1 MTAYT
6 VDIVY
11 SGGPKNQFLN
21 FYYNNSSTGV
31 GTSSSNPLDLNAGD
45 TVTFDATDASGPGYV
60 TVSGLNI
67 FTDNSNFSIAWPNY
81 TGSFPVSV
89 TRTVAGGNN
98 AADTVTAT
106 HSGAGASSD
115 FFYFERQIDDTPDG
129 FVSGNWAGAAT
140 SFNTFYYASFDSN
153 VTASTTSVGTYTVA
167 GLSTGAS
174 VPISL
179 ALTSGF
185 TATDADFSVNG
196 ATWYGPGTT
205 GINVS
210 NGNVI
215 RWRVK
220 SSSNSLTW
228 ASYTLTIGSVSKD
241 LRIRTVADRTPDD
254 FSFPTKTDVNLN
266 STITSDFDVITGI
279 DNGTEVSVSNGEVQ
293 VGTNTWWG
301 SLIPTTINNN
311 QTIRLRH
318 TSSSSNSTDTT
329 TSVTVGTLT
338 RTFTSTTIG
347 VSSPVVNNSQPG
359 ASSNVTTFA
368 PSFTHE
374 IDLSQQGQGGTLEYN
389 ITIGD
394 SSGGV
399 ASTTTPTT
407 GWSTSPYVTVYRG
420 RRHNFWARRSPTLV
434 DRTDIN
440 IYVPYIYG
448 GGAFTISPS
457 NVDVTSSTSSA
468 TFTINYTS
476 GTNLSSNHIIELIVD
491 GTSTVLGQRTGAGS
505 ITVNSSTTGWPSEGN
520 TTSFTGWTRLPTSL
534 GGNNTLY
541 PNNSATAT
549 ISFAA
554 DTTPT
559 NPVLKKSD
567 GTTSSSE
574 ANASTSTYYYRKFT
588 TDSVTAGSNITWNA
602 SGEALLAV
610 SQYGTYSSSITRQLN
625 QTGWIRIQ
633 SSSNAGTTFTGTVS
647 HTTGA
652 SATFTVTTAG
662 SPPGDDISGGGG
674 TSDYGLLINNSSGT
688 EILGPTHRA
697 LGLIY
702 SAATGIITTGN
713 SATLSAPGMTADNA
727 SEVVIVLPASFSASI
742 SNNITFTRGSNQFT
756 LTNNSGSTVNTTYYI
771 VRA

>member
-1 MTAYT
+1 MASYT
-6 VDIVY
+6 VEIIY
-11 SGGPKNQFLN
+11 SGGAKSQSCD
-21 FYYNNSSTGV
+21 FYYQSSSTGT
-31 GTSSSNPLDLNAGD
+31 GTTSSNPLGLQIGD
-45 TVTFDATDASGPGYV
+45 TVEFTATNATGPGYV
-60 TVSGLNI
+60 TVSGLAI
-67 FTDNSNFSIAWPNY
+67 FTDNSNFSIAWPSY
-81 TGSFPVSV
+81 TGGLPVSV
-89 TRTVAGGNN
+89 TRTVASGGTT
-98 AADTVTAT
+98 ADTVTAT
-106 HSGAGASSD
+106 HSGAGAVFD
-115 FFYFERQIDDTPDG
+115 LFYFERQIDDTPDG
-129 FVSGNWAGAAT
+129 FISGNWAGAAT
-140 SFNTFYYASFDSN
+140 SLNTFYYASFDSN
-153 VTASTTSVGTYTVA
+153 VTASTTSVGTYTVT
-167 GLSTGAS
+167 GLTTGVS
-174 VPISL
+174 VSISL

-205 GINVS
+205 GITVS
-210 NGNVI
+210 NGDVI

-241 LRIRTVADRTPDD
+241 LRIQTAADRTPDD

-279 DNGTEVSVSNGEVQ
+279 NDGTDVSVSNGEVQ
-293 VGTNTWWG
+293 VGTNSWWG
-301 SLIPTTINNN
+301 SALPTTINNN

-347 VSSPVVNNSQPG
+347 ASAPVVNNSQTG

-368 PSFTHE
+368 SSFTHT
-374 IDLSQQGQGGTLEYN
+374 IDLSQSGQGGTLEYN

-407 GWSTSPYVTVYRG
+407 GWTTSPNFTVYRG
-420 RRHNFWARRSPTLV
+420 RRHHFWARRSSTLV
-434 DRTDIN
+434 DRTDTD

-505 ITVNSSTTGWPSEGN
+505 ITVSSSTSGWPSEG
-520 TTSFTGWTRLPTSL
+520 TATSFTGWTRLPTAL

-541 PNNSATAT
+541 PNNSAAAT

-574 ANASTSTYYYRKFT
+574 TNASTSTYYYRKFT
-588 TDSVTAGSNITWNA
+588 TDSVTAGTNITWNA

-610 SQYGTYSSSITRQLN
+610 SQYGTYSTSITRQLN
-625 QTGWIRIQ
+625 ETGWIRIQ
-633 SSSNAGTTFTGTVS
+633 SSSNPGTTFTGTVS

-652 SATFTVTTAG
+652 SATFTVITAG
-662 SPPGDDISGGGG
+662 ATGGSGGSGAG

-697 LGLIY
+697 LGLIH
-702 SAATGIITTGN
+702 SGSTGIILNGN
-713 SATLSAPGMTADNA
+713 SATLSAPGMTEDNT

-742 SNNITFTRGSNQFT
+742 TNNITFSRGTNQFI
-756 LTNNSGSTVNTTYYI
+756 LYNDSGSTVDTTYYI
-771 VRA
+771 VRV